1 MVFPSISTRSLGKPS
16 SVPDVKTQSQA
27 VAVSAISAPPQYLSD
42 TYSWAYVTPEAVHRF
57 ERQWLVNV
65 ILWGNFPRLRDM
77 ALNAFGKQLTGRSLQ
92 VACVYGDLTARMAAR
107 HADESQLDVID
118 VLPVQGINVV
128 SILKRDKLVL
138 SKAALEALE
147 ARFA

>member
-57 ERQWLVNV
+57 ERQWLVNL

-77 ALNAFGKQLTGRSLQ
+77 ALDAFGKQLTGRSLQ

-107 HADESQLDVID
+107 HADWISDLFAGLEPKDGN
-118 VLPVQGINVV
+118 VLMDELAK
-128 SILKRDKLVL
+128 LKRSIIASL
-138 SKAALEALE
+138 
-147 ARFA
+147 ARGA